1 MSDLTITKGGVV
13 QTAKSGTNINGGRV
27 VTVTPVVTIGTTSA
41 DNVLFI
47 STEVPNA
54 VRIKGGVSKLMGFC
68 LINYDLEKHDMD
80 LVFTQKQQ
88 NLGAINDTPDTSDT
102 LMRASK
108 ILGISKIDY
117 SDQSVDVTAG
127 TNVLSSFSAVG
138 STGSNV
144 WRFSPMLVQAAEDS
158 TSIYISAVA
167 RDDIAFAAAN
177 DLEIVLH
184 FEYLD

>member
-1 MSDLTITKGGVV
+1 MSELTITHNGIA
-13 QTAKSGTNINGGRV
+13 QTAKTSSDKKGGKI
-27 VTVTPVVTIGTTSA
+27 VTVTPVVTVGTTSA
-41 DNVLFI
+41 DSVLFI
-47 STEVPNA
+47 STEIPNA
-54 VRIKGGVSKLMGFC
+54 VRIKGGVSKLMGFS

-88 NLGAINDTPDTSDT
+88 NLGSINSTPDTNDA

-117 SDQSVDVTAG
+117 SDQSVDITTG
-127 TNVLSSFSAVG
+127 TNVLSTFSAVG
-138 STGSNV
+138 ATGSNI

-167 RDDIAFAAAN
+167 REDIDFAAAN
-177 DLEIVLH
+177 DLEIILH